1 MIAMPEPMNY
11 VTEQEGVSIYRTEDG
26 AVIRV
31 RLVLMAV
38 VPTGKFDDRGFPLHE
53 LRFQQLVDVTW
64 PDHIAEEAAARAA
77 KIGRGLAT

>member
-1 MIAMPEPMNY
+1 MPEPMNF

-53 LRFQQLVDVTW
+53 MRFQQLCDVTW
-64 PDHIAEEAAARAA
+64 PDGIADEAAARVA
-77 KIGRGLAT
+77 KRSQGVAT